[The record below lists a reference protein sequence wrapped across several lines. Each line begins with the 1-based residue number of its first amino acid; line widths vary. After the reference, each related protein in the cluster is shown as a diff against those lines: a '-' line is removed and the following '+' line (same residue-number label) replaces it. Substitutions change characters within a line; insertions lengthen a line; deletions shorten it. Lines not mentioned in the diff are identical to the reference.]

1 MVRYDCHF
9 CGENV
14 FDVVD
19 VEHLDTLPRTWV
31 CSGCGREYTGEL
43 DEDGNL
49 IVYQIGYKRARA
61 LVALAP
67 IPEVIPEPEA
77 VPAPGI
83 EELAEEEAGSPAE
96 EPPEEPLLQPAAGE
110 WEPEQGSAEEGVAE
124 KPQGEASVN
133 EGAGEDTLPEAGAE
147 PESAEEVE

>member
-49 IVYQIGYKRARA
+49 IVYQRGYKRART

-67 IPEVIPEPEA
+67 IPEVSPEPEA

-83 EELAEEEAGSPAE
+83 EELAEVEPAPAVEAEAPTEE
-96 EPPEEPLLQPAAGE
+96 QP
-110 WEPEQGSAEEGVAE
+110 EEGVTE
-124 KPQGEASVN
+124 KPQGEESVN
-133 EGAGEDTLPEAGAE
+133 EGAGEDTLSEAGAE
-147 PESAEEVE
+147 QESAEEVE